1 MISCDACTSAAC
13 AQTTSPNSF
22 PGSNTSKCNGRA
34 LSLNFAASLKL
45 LFAFVAIRV
54 CMFDG
59 LSGGWGRWILS
70 NVWVCWHDSIARVNK
85 LPPFLVA
92 RKRCKRVLACVGR
105 FSKVRRVTVW
115 LEWTIF
121 PVLIEAQTGCWT
133 FRTVTSGDWTMGIS
147 ESWSPCYRRRLVLPT
162 FRTPARW
169 LTLMPPFTPFA
180 LLTSIPMPDT
190 NHW

>member
-1 MISCDACTSAAC
+1 MWCLHFCSMRTDHITQFLSGKQHLKVHWTGLDPKNSQLRLKSCSLS
-13 AQTTSPNSF
+13 SPN
-22 PGSNTSKCNGRA
+22 
-34 LSLNFAASLKL
+34 
-45 LFAFVAIRV
+45 AFVCLRPK
-54 CMFDG
+54 
-59 LSGGWGRWILS
+59 WGVREVDL
-70 NVWVCWHDSIARVNK
+70 VVCWHDSIARVNK

-92 RKRCKRVLACVGR
+92 RKLCKRVLACVGR

-133 FRTVTSGDWTMGIS
+133 FRTVTSGDWTTGIS

-180 LLTSIPMPDT
+180 LLTGIPMPDT